1 VRREGSLWTWGIAAF
16 FLLAVFDGALRKW
29 VIPSQSLL
37 FFVLKDLVLAG
48 SFLLFAMQRSAFQL
62 PRPVQKTW
70 LPLLLGLYIYIVVLQ
85 AFNFT
90 QPNIAVRILGLK
102 AHLGCL
108 PLLVLLPAL
117 LANLRRWSPEQLLL
131 GYMVL
136 VAAPVMLLGIYQFFQ
151 PTTAWINKYVSGTES
166 VVGIAGHPRITGTFS
181 YIAGMSRFMF
191 FNTLLGFGVLVGGL
205 MTKRRWIAW
214 LGAIFLGL
222 CLVVL
227 PMPGSRSP
235 IYFSALIIAGISAL
249 LLLRRGGGS
258 TVILAFL
265 LALGTAGG
273 IASQTDVGTG
283 WLTLQERVETTS
295 DEEER
300 VENALM
306 APIWGIQRAGL
317 IGYGVGSLHQAAPR
331 LVPGASSAS
340 SWVPTGYVEN
350 TIMRIIYELGAIGW
364 LVLVILKT
372 TIAWMAYQALQRSQ
386 TAFEFAVS
394 ILALGQ
400 CVQAILFPVVFFI
413 TTTITYWTGVG
424 LLLYVWSCQQVRATS
439 TGKVSAS

>member
-1 VRREGSLWTWGIAAF
+1 
-16 FLLAVFDGALRKW
+16 
-29 VIPSQSLL
+29 
-37 FFVLKDLVLAG
+37 
-48 SFLLFAMQRSAFQL
+48 
-62 PRPVQKTW
+62 
-70 LPLLLGLYIYIVVLQ
+70 
-85 AFNFT
+85 
-90 QPNIAVRILGLK
+90 
-102 AHLGCL
+102 
-108 PLLVLLPAL
+108 
-117 LANLRRWSPEQLLL
+117 
-131 GYMVL
+131 
-136 VAAPVMLLGIYQFFQ
+136 
-151 PTTAWINKYVSGTES
+151 
-166 VVGIAGHPRITGTFS
+166 VGIAGHPRITGTFS